1 MLVTVLRLEN
11 GIQFFPVRAP
21 FIVYGVN
28 NMKISRDKVCI
39 SLSYS
44 PPTATLKRKVGNLLI
59 QRIVRRYHFNLLDE
73 QVEDLDNTLVEGVKR
88 KLYHQQP
95 TLLVDDTDDDDDD
108 DDDAVSGGDANEV
121 SISRISRHQVKR
133 NKGGEA
139 STSATAGAARVDNT
153 SNDDAVIVNLY
164 GGKNMEISR
173 DKVFISLS
181 YSPRTAT
188 LKRKFGNL
196 PVGYMRER
204 IDKEEDFKI
213 LDRVGRRYHFNL
225 LDEQVAGLD
234 NTWMEGEKR
243 ELYHQPPTL
252 LMDDTDDDDAVD
264 TGGDANE
271 VSVSRIS
278 RHQVKRNKGGEA
290 STSATAAAARVDNS
304 SNDDAVAF
312 KYLFLFSH
320 PLIRCKSF
328 GHICL
333 TDMGYG
339 VNNMKISRDKVFISL
354 SYSPRTATLKRKFGN
369 LPVRYMRER
378 IDMEEDFKIL
388 ERVGRRYNFNL
399 LDEQVEGGK
408 RRLYHQPPTLLVDD
422 TDDDD
427 DDTGGYV
434 NEVNVSR
441 LSRHQ
446 VKRNKGEAST

>member
-1 MLVTVLRLEN
+1 
-11 GIQFFPVRAP
+11 
-21 FIVYGVN
+21 
-28 NMKISRDKVCI
+28 
-39 SLSYS
+39 
-44 PPTATLKRKVGNLLI
+44 
-59 QRIVRRYHFNLLDE
+59 
-73 QVEDLDNTLVEGVKR
+73 
-88 KLYHQQP
+88 
-95 TLLVDDTDDDDDD
+95 
-108 DDDAVSGGDANEV
+108 
-121 SISRISRHQVKR
+121 
-133 NKGGEA
+133 
-139 STSATAGAARVDNT
+139 
-153 SNDDAVIVNLY
+153 
-164 GGKNMEISR
+164 MEISR

-196 PVGYMRER
+196 PIGYMRER

-234 NTWMEGEKR
+234 NTWMEGKNENCTTN
-243 ELYHQPPTL
+243 HQ
-252 LMDDTDDDDAVD
+252 
-264 TGGDANE
+264 
-271 VSVSRIS
+271 RIQIFIS
-278 RHQVKRNKGGEA
+278 IF
-290 STSATAAAARVDNS
+290 TSIDS
-304 SNDDAVAF
+304 LQ
-312 KYLFLFSH
+312 K
-320 PLIRCKSF
+320 
-328 GHICL
+328 
-333 TDMGYG
+333 YG